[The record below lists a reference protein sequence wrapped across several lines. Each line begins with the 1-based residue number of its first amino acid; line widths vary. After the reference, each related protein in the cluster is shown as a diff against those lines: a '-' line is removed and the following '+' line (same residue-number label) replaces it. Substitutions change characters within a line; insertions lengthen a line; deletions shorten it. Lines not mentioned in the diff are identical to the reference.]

1 MSIATPYTCLLSLSF
16 WICSPWVS
24 PCCVMG
30 WAFWFFTKCLLRNT
44 LVYSDGESVL
54 GIFRPRQNVCSFK
67 FLRLNFYPGCHLITA
82 IYAQQ
87 NSWAQFL
94 ATDGACFVLHMR
106 VRRSLMRKCEGCRCT
121 YKCTHTSTLLR
132 LFVLPPACQESAENS
147 TNEASEETR
156 ALETWSKEA
165 SCRNEWKYKY
175 VDSPHCSGWP
185 QKNIFYSSQNLS
197 SIKRGKVGE

>member
-1 MSIATPYTCLLSLSF
+1 MGQELIACYIIKRIIWNTKYILFIIGCLHD
-16 WICSPWVS
+16 V
-24 PCCVMG
+24 
-30 WAFWFFTKCLLRNT
+30 NN
-44 LVYSDGESVL
+44 DGEPVL

-94 ATDGACFVLHMR
+94 ATDGACFVLHMC

-165 SCRNEWKYKY
+165 SCRNEWKYNR
-175 VDSPHCSGWP
+175 H
-185 QKNIFYSSQNLS
+185 IML
-197 SIKRGKVGE
+197 